1 LCGIIFIATKNS
13 TENFE
18 QEKQAIELASD
29 KGTAQYLAGQIA
41 FDAYNAVHGKP
52 PPSEALD
59 HYRKIAQAEQL
70 DKTKMIA
77 RITNVTLPEA
87 DKPTAIK
94 VDDADVDAELLRLK
108 DHAVTAEAL
117 QSPIDGRSPVSIP
130 SPPAVVVPPTTT
142 PTVPATVPPTVY
154 SGPTQVVDPNMALKL
169 QELSAQIAAISQQ
182 LNNGSGALSTVQP
195 ASIERFYTL

>member
-1 LCGIIFIATKNS
+1 
-13 TENFE
+13 
-18 QEKQAIELASD
+18 
-29 KGTAQYLAGQIA
+29 
-41 FDAYNAVHGKP
+41 
-52 PPSEALD
+52 
-59 HYRKIAQAEQL
+59 
-70 DKTKMIA
+70 MIA
-77 RITNVTLPEA
+77 RITSDKVTLPEA

-117 QSPIDGRSPVSIP
+117 QSPIDGRSPVIP

-142 PTVPATVPPTVY
+142 PIACNCTAVVC

-195 ASIERFYTL
+195 A

>member
-1 LCGIIFIATKNS
+1 
-13 TENFE
+13 
-18 QEKQAIELASD
+18 
-29 KGTAQYLAGQIA
+29 
-41 FDAYNAVHGKP
+41 
-52 PPSEALD
+52 
-59 HYRKIAQAEQL
+59 
-70 DKTKMIA
+70 MIA
-77 RITNVTLPEA
+77 RITSDKVTLPEA

-130 SPPAVVVPPTTT
+130 SPPAVVPPTTT
-142 PTVPATVPPTVY
+142 PSVPATVPPTVY

>member
-1 LCGIIFIATKNS
+1 
-13 TENFE
+13 
-18 QEKQAIELASD
+18 
-29 KGTAQYLAGQIA
+29 
-41 FDAYNAVHGKP
+41 
-52 PPSEALD
+52 
-59 HYRKIAQAEQL
+59 
-70 DKTKMIA
+70 MIA
-77 RITNVTLPEA
+77 RITSDKVTLPEA

-108 DHAVTAEAL
+108 DHAVTAAL

-142 PTVPATVPPTVY
+142 PSVPATVPPTV

>member
-1 LCGIIFIATKNS
+1 
-13 TENFE
+13 
-18 QEKQAIELASD
+18 
-29 KGTAQYLAGQIA
+29 
-41 FDAYNAVHGKP
+41 
-52 PPSEALD
+52 
-59 HYRKIAQAEQL
+59 
-70 DKTKMIA
+70 
-77 RITNVTLPEA
+77 VTLPEA
-87 DKPTAIK
+87 DKPAIK

-108 DHAVTAEAL
+108 DHAVTAEATVTYRRKIT
-117 QSPIDGRSPVSIP
+117 SEY